1 MGGKLTVGTNDH
13 VVIVGGGFGGIAAAK
28 QLSNYR
34 IPYTLIDIKY
44 AFHHNMGAL
53 RASVQE
59 GFAKKTFISYDPT
72 FKANYKQ
79 GKVSAIDLKDQ
90 DVIMENGEVIHYS
103 YLILATGST
112 GPFPGK
118 LIEPVS
124 RETAIQMY
132 EDLVKEIQKADTIVV
147 VGGGLAGVELAAEI
161 KTDYPKKEVTL
172 IHSTYI
178 LGDSEVLPSVR
189 RGVKEILVNKG
200 VHLLLGHKV
209 NNLTELVL
217 NKAQKDIKVVTNK
230 GQEIITDMVICCTGI
245 KINSSAY
252 VKALQ
257 GNLTEHDAIIVDEH
271 LNVRGTKVIFAIG
284 DCAHVNE
291 HKSAYTAEFQA
302 IACVKNIIHSL
313 KHEPMELYK
322 PGAPYMMV
330 TMGRNDGV
338 GQMCGCNVGKLI
350 VTYVKSKDLLVKTS
364 WKKMGQKMP
373 D

>member
-1 MGGKLTVGTNDH
+1 MGGKLSISEHDH

-28 QLSNYR
+28 QLSYFR
-34 IPYTLIDIKY
+34 IPYTLIDIKFV
-44 AFHHNMGAL
+44 FHHNMGAL
-53 RASVQE
+53 RASVQK
-59 GFAKKTFISYDPT
+59 GFAEKTFISYDVT
-72 FKANYKQ
+72 FKENFKQ
-79 GKVSAIDLKDQ
+79 GKVSDIDLEAQ
-90 DVIMENGEVIHYS
+90 NVIMENEEVIHYS
-103 YLILATGST
+103 HLILATGST

-124 RETAIQMY
+124 RDIAIKMY
-132 EDLVKEIQKADTIVV
+132 EDLVKQIQQAETIVV

-172 IHSTYI
+172 IHSTYV

-200 VHLLLGHKV
+200 AHLLLGQKV
-209 NNLTELVL
+209 NNLAELVL
-217 NKAQKDIKVVTNK
+217 NKAQKDITVLTNK
-230 GQEIITDMVICCTGI
+230 GQEITTDMVICCTGI

-252 VKALQ
+252 INALK
-257 GNLTEHDAIIVDEH
+257 GKLTEHEAIIVDEN
-271 LNVRGTKVIFAIG
+271 LNVKGMKDVFAIG
-284 DCAHVNE
+284 DCANVNE

-302 IACVKNIIHSL
+302 LACVKNIIHSL
-313 KHEPMELYK
+313 RNQPMEAYQ
-322 PGAPYMMV
+322 PGAPYMLV

-364 WKKMGQKMP
+364 WRKMRQRMP
-373 D
+373 R

>member
-1 MGGKLTVGTNDH
+1 MGGKLSISETDH

-28 QLSNYR
+28 QLSYYR
-34 IPYTLIDIKY
+34 IPYTLIDIKH

-53 RASVQE
+53 RASVQK
-59 GFAKKTFISYDPT
+59 GFAAKTFIPYEVT
-72 FKANYKQ
+72 FKNNFKQ
-79 GKVSAIDLKDQ
+79 GKVSDIDLEDQ

-103 YLILATGST
+103 HLILATGST

-124 RETAIQMY
+124 RDTAVQMY
-132 EDLVKEIQKADTIVV
+132 EDLVNEIQKAETIVV

-161 KTDYPKKEVTL
+161 RTDYPNKEVTL
-172 IHSTYI
+172 IHSTYV

-200 VHLLLGHKV
+200 AHLLLGQKV
-209 NNLTELVL
+209 NNLEELGV
-217 NKAQKDIKVVTNK
+217 NKAQKNMKVLTNK
-230 GQEIITDMVICCTGI
+230 GQEITTDMVICCTGI
-245 KINSSAY
+245 RINSSAY
-252 VKALQ
+252 ANSLKDK
-257 GNLTEHDAIIVDEH
+257 LTENDAIIVDEH
-271 LNVRGTKVIFAIG
+271 LNVKGMKVVFAIG
-284 DCAHVNE
+284 DCANVNE

-302 IACVKNIIHSL
+302 IACVKNIVHSL
-313 KHEPMELYK
+313 RAEPMEPYK
-322 PGAPYMMV
+322 PGAPYMLV

-364 WKKMGQKMP
+364 WKKMGQRMP
-373 D
+373 Q

>member
-1 MGGKLTVGTNDH
+1 MGPRLSVSSNDH
-13 VVIVGGGFGGIAAAK
+13 VVIVGAGFGGIAAAK
-28 QLSNYR
+28 QLSSYR

-59 GFAKKTFISYDPT
+59 GFAKKTFIPYDLT
-72 FKANYKQ
+72 FKANFKQ
-79 GKVSAIDLKDQ
+79 GKVIDIDLQDQ
-90 DVIMENGEVIHYS
+90 SVIMENGEVIRYS

-132 EDLVKEIQKADTIVV
+132 EDLVKEIQAADSIVI

-161 KTDYPKKEVTL
+161 KTDYPIKEVTL

-200 VHLLLGHKV
+200 VQLLLGHKV

-217 NKAQKDIKVVTNK
+217 NKAQKDIKVVTDK
-230 GQEIITDMVICCTGI
+230 GKEIIADMVTCCTGI

-252 VKALQ
+252 VNALRD
-257 GNLTEHDAIIVDEH
+257 NLTEHDAIIVDEH
-271 LNVRGTKVIFAIG
+271 LNVRGMKVVFAIG

-302 IACVKNIIHSL
+302 NTCVKNIIHSL

-330 TMGRNDGV
+330 TMGRNDGI
-338 GQMCGCNVGKLI
+338 GQMCGCNVGKMI

-364 WKKMGQKMP
+364 WKKMDQKMP
-373 D
+373 K

>member
-1 MGGKLTVGTNDH
+1 MGGKLSVSSNNH

-28 QLSNYR
+28 QLSNHR

-59 GFAKKTFISYDPT
+59 GFAKKTFISYDLT
-72 FKANYKQ
+72 FKENFKQ
-79 GKVSAIDLKDQ
+79 GKVRDIDLEDQ
-90 DVIMENGEVIHYS
+90 GVIMENGEVIHYS
-103 YLILATGST
+103 HLILATGST

-124 RETAIQMY
+124 RETAIEMY
-132 EDLVKEIQKADTIVV
+132 EDLVKEIQEAETIVV
-147 VGGGLAGVELAAEI
+147 VGGGLAGVELVAEI
-161 KTDYPKKEVTL
+161 KTDYPTKKVTL

-200 VHLLLGHKV
+200 AHLLLGHKV

-217 NKAQKDIKVVTNK
+217 NKAQKDLRVLTNK
-230 GQEIITDMVICCTGI
+230 GQEIITDMVICCTGL

-252 VKALQ
+252 ANALQ
-257 GNLTEHDAIIVDEH
+257 STLTEHDEIIVDEH
-271 LNVRGTKVIFAIG
+271 LNVRGMKAVFAIG

-302 IACVKNIIHSL
+302 MTCVKNIIHSL

-338 GQMCGCNVGKLI
+338 GQMCGCNVGKFI

-364 WKKMGQKMP
+364 WKKMGQRMP
-373 D
+373 N

>member
-1 MGGKLTVGTNDH
+1 MGGKLSVSSNNH

-28 QLSNYR
+28 QLSNHR

-59 GFAKKTFISYDPT
+59 GFAKKTFISYDLT
-72 FKANYKQ
+72 FKENFKQ
-79 GKVSAIDLKDQ
+79 GKVRDIDLEDQ
-90 DVIMENGEVIHYS
+90 GVIMENGECFNCVLKVIHYS
-103 YLILATGST
+103 HLILATGST

-124 RETAIQMY
+124 RETAIEMY
-132 EDLVKEIQKADTIVV
+132 EDLV
-147 VGGGLAGVELAAEI
+147 
-161 KTDYPKKEVTL
+161 KEVTL

-200 VHLLLGHKV
+200 AHLLLGHKV

-217 NKAQKDIKVVTNK
+217 NKAQKDLRVLTNK
-230 GQEIITDMVICCTGI
+230 GQEIITDMVICCTGL

-252 VKALQ
+252 ANALQ
-257 GNLTEHDAIIVDEH
+257 STLTEHDEIIVDEH
-271 LNVRGTKVIFAIG
+271 LNVRGMKAVFAIG

-302 IACVKNIIHSL
+302 MTCVKNIIHSL

-338 GQMCGCNVGKLI
+338 GQMCGCNVGKFI

-364 WKKMGQKMP
+364 WKKMGQRMP
-373 D
+373 N